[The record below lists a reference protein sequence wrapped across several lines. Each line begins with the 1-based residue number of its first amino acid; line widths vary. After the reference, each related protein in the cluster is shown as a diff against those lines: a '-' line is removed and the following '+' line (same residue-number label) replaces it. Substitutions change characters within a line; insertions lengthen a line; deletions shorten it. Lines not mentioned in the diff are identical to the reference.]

1 MKNTNGFKEARDRGG
16 AYLLPQ
22 QVALRWCVSSVW
34 TEYRRHCKTVTAFQ
48 ACHWGGVG
56 QTTVTNNFTAERVA

>member
-1 MKNTNGFKEARDRGG
+1 MTEVAPTSFPSSTQMVRFQRLDRISPT
-16 AYLLPQ
+16 L
-22 QVALRWCVSSVW
+22 
-34 TEYRRHCKTVTAFQ
+34 CKTVTAFQ